1 MKMINAQVKII
12 YEEYAGSL
20 ETEIN
25 KFLKTIDVRQIIKT
39 EYSTCVSAG
48 TYNTNKSFSV
58 TIYYVNFEDVRD
70 VKLDNV
76 LEVK

>member
-1 MKMINAQVKII
+1 MYDKSSKQNTLLV
-12 YEEYAGSL
+12 
-20 ETEIN
+20 
-25 KFLKTIDVRQIIKT
+25 
-39 EYSTCVSAG
+39 YSEG
-48 TYNTNKSFSV
+48 TYNKKRSFSV

>member
-12 YEEYAGSL
+12 NEEYAGSL

-39 EYSTCVSAG
+39 EYSACVSAVP
-48 TYNTNKSFSV
+48 TQRSFSV